1 MKKLLHLIWK
11 PWKHTKLAI
20 GNEKDCQWETQRFWN
35 KFVVVVQLLS
45 HVRLFATP
53 WTAAHQD
60 SLSFTIS
67 QSLLKHMSIELEM
80 PSNHLI
86 LFHPFLLLPSIF
98 PSIRVF
104 SSQSTLPIRWPNLGA
119 SASVLP
125 MNIQDWFPLGLNGL
139 IPCCSRDSQESSP
152 APQFESIS
160 SSVLS
165 LLYGLTLT
173 SIHV

>member
-1 MKKLLHLIWK
+1 MRKIVSE
-11 PWKHTKLAI
+11 KHTDSEL
-20 GNEKDCQWETQRFWN
+20 
-35 KFVVVVQLLS
+35 KFVLVVQLLS

-86 LFHPFLLLPSIF
+86 LFHTLLLLPSIF

-125 MNIQDWFPLGLNGL
+125 MNIQGWSPLQLTDFISLRSEGLQR
-139 IPCCSRDSQESSP
+139 IFSSTTIWKHHFFDAEP
-152 APQFESIS
+152 S
-160 SSVLS
+160 
-165 LLYGLTLT
+165 
-173 SIHV
+173 